1 MTPVEEARERFVIG
15 DKVKAVAPDKLACGS
30 GIYPHAIVVH
40 VDPLVLVSPMG
51 DMVWS
56 ATVGSMNL
64 ERCGTAEWHEYYAA
78 IGRYVCDLRL
88 PNNNW
93 ESLLARS
100 ACDGDG
106 ERWRKAEPNQVFYDG
121 DQLLVAVP
129 VNCRH
134 GGKPYWEYSV
144 VTVSCDSEHFSM
156 DTHDNGWGWEWSDVE
171 WWMPLSS
178 YKLPVIAIDAAIS
191 QTKGE

>member
-1 MTPVEEARERFVIG
+1 MTPVEEAR
-15 DKVKAVAPDKLACGS
+15 
-30 GIYPHAIVVH
+30 
-40 VDPLVLVSPMG
+40 
-51 DMVWS
+51 
-56 ATVGSMNL
+56 
-64 ERCGTAEWHEYYAA
+64 
-78 IGRYVCDLRL
+78 GRYRKHLAAKKENDSPYHTSYGKSFLAGTWRDDLL
-88 PNNNW
+88 
-93 ESLLARS
+93 ETDQELLARS
-100 ACDGDG
+100 ACEAG
-106 ERWRKAEPNQVFYDG
+106 EGWRKAEPSQVFYDG

-178 YKLPVIAIDAAIS
+178 YKLPVIVNDATIDAAR
-191 QTKGE
+191 KGVRG